1 MDAINER
8 ARGLAD
14 ELLALLDLGDRQCAY
29 ISAMQVLIGRCGL
42 DPQQVQYA
50 QASVISH
57 NLCGDEPI
65 RLVVARPEGNAQQE
79 PGPERP
85 AAVGSPVSRK
95 HGGRFWKRPGSN
107 TARSTTCGILLQRDG
122 LSHYDHWLFFALVSI
137 RNRIVTGFNLYCDA
151 TCHVRSQHLPVSSNS
166 WCAFPK
172 AGIRQSPNW
181 GHSRTARRPFAAS

>member
-1 MDAINER
+1 MRLTDAPNLTDDEMDAINER

-42 DPQQVQYA
+42 DPQQVLYA

-79 PGPERP
+79 PGPEQP

-107 TARSTTCGILLQRDG
+107 TARSTTCGI
-122 LSHYDHWLFFALVSI
+122 
-137 RNRIVTGFNLYCDA
+137 
-151 TCHVRSQHLPVSSNS
+151 P
-166 WCAFPK
+166 
-172 AGIRQSPNW
+172 
-181 GHSRTARRPFAAS
+181 ARHG